1 MASRPIDLTGFAV
14 VFLPALHSFL
24 RRSVQLLAQ
33 RARHARREK
42 DKLTPRHPNVRSL
55 SIVHLANAN
64 FRFSSYYMLYIVV
77 EKYGANAEERIFLEF
92 LSYSRI
98 QIIREEQRQS
108 VEAPMANKDFF

>member
-1 MASRPIDLTGFAV
+1 MLSAAFGTTREACEE
-14 VFLPALHSFL
+14 
-24 RRSVQLLAQ
+24 
-33 RARHARREK
+33 REK
-42 DKLTPRHPNVRSL
+42 QINAHRHPNVRSL

-64 FRFSSYYMLYIVV
+64 FHFSSYYMLYIVE

-108 VEAPMANKDFF
+108 VEALKANKDFF